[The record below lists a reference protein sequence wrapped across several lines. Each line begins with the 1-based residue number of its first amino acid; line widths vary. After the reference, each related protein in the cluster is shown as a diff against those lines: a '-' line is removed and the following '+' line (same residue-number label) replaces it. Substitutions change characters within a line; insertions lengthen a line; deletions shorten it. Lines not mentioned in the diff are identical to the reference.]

1 MCLIALLFWVGI
13 SSFLKRKLPYLLF
26 NVDMDI
32 LIVKALRHFY
42 ILLENLNNM
51 LTWTY
56 IIVFAIEGK
65 HNLKLTTYT

>member
-51 LTWTY
+51 
-56 IIVFAIEGK
+56 
-65 HNLKLTTYT
+65 